1 MAAPPEHIDLVAHG
15 LVKGMPA
22 AWMAGKETD
31 LLAPLRLLATG
42 TLPELAPLFPRID
55 KEKFMSEIKS
65 SAPESSA
72 PAAAAAAATPVAT
85 PPVTVAS
92 ATTAVTSTEV
102 SIDQFFATELKVG
115 TVRFAERVPKSDKL
129 IRLLV
134 DLGEESPRQLVAGIG
149 KAYAP
154 EELVDRQVV
163 VVANLKP
170 AKLMGVESRGM
181 ILAAT
186 DAEGKP
192 ILVRPHAEGA
202 ANGTRV
208 K

>member
-1 MAAPPEHIDLVAHG
+1 MAWGGTPNSAP
-15 LVKGMPA
+15 
-22 AWMAGKETD
+22 
-31 LLAPLRLLATG
+31 
-42 TLPELAPLFPRID
+42 LPELAPLFPRID